1 MGVAFDITGNLKS
14 IMIVIV
20 TPLIT
25 LLPDIIIKQIN
36 YNLFPTPSEYLE
48 NFRGT
53 TEFIKINN
61 SESRFIKNISNMQS
75 DIGQKIELVSLDD
88 NKRLFEKKNRAIVN
102 VKKTFNKNESN
113 GSNPNSYNSENSNI
127 PLIDSF
133 HKKDR
138 INYIN
143 ESNKRIEELN
153 SEKIRSDE
161 NQENNSK
168 ILF

>member
-1 MGVAFDITGNLKS
+1 
-14 IMIVIV
+14 
-20 TPLIT
+20 
-25 LLPDIIIKQIN
+25 
-36 YNLFPTPSEYLE
+36 
-48 NFRGT
+48 
-53 TEFIKINN
+53 
-61 SESRFIKNISNMQS
+61 MQS
-75 DIGQKIELVSLDD
+75 DIWQKIELVSLDD